1 MKIITTIV
9 ELQQELEMH
18 RLENKKIALV
28 PTMGYLHEGHLTL
41 AKAARQDNDI
51 VVMSDFVNPTQFG
64 PNEDYENYPRDL
76 VRDEKVA
83 IEAGVDYLF
92 APTVDEIY
100 PTDGGIRIEAGPASK
115 ILCGASRPGHFNGV
129 LQVVSK
135 LFHIVQPTNAYF
147 GQKDAQQLAL
157 IKLMVRDYNFPV
169 TICSVPIVREEDG
182 LAKSSRNVFLTDVER
197 KQAPVIQQALQ
208 QAKVD
213 FLQHYDKEQVI
224 QNAIDMIET
233 KTSGHIDYLV
243 LRSYPD
249 LQEIHPETTQFLL
262 ATAVYFS
269 NVRLIDN
276 ILFSNEEIK

>member
-18 RLENKKIALV
+18 HLENKKIALV
-28 PTMGYLHEGHLTL
+28 PTMGYLHEGHSTL
-41 AKAARQDNDI
+41 AKAARQDNDL

-76 VRDEKVA
+76 ARDEKIA
-83 IEAGVDYLF
+83 TEAGVDYLF
-92 APTVDEIY
+92 VPTVDEMY
-100 PTDGGIRIEAGPASK
+100 PPDGGIRIEAGPASK

-129 LQVVSK
+129 LQVVAK

-157 IKLMVRDYNFPV
+157 IKLLVRDYNFPV
-169 TICSVPIVREEDG
+169 TICGVPIVREDDG
-182 LAKSSRNVFLTDVER
+182 LAKSSRNVFLTAEER
-197 KQAPVIQQALQ
+197 TQAPIIQQALQ
-208 QAKVD
+208 QAKD
-213 FLQHYDKEQVI
+213 NFLKHHDKELAI

-233 KTSGHIDYLV
+233 KTPGHIDYLE

-249 LQEIHPETTQFLL
+249 LQEIHPETNQFLL

-276 ILFSNEEIK
+276 ILFTIEEI

>member
-1 MKIITTIV
+1 MKVIKTII
-9 ELQQELEMH
+9 ELQQELEKY
-18 RLENKKIALV
+18 RIKNKKIALV

-41 AKAARQDNDI
+41 AKTARQENDI

-76 VRDEKVA
+76 ARDERIA
-83 IEAGVDYLF
+83 TEAGVDYLF
-92 APTVDEIY
+92 APSEDEMY
-100 PTDGGIRIEAGPASK
+100 PADGGIRIEAGPASK

-157 IKLMVRDYNFPV
+157 IKLLVRDYNFLV
-169 TICSVPIVREEDG
+169 TICSVPIVREDDG
-182 LAKSSRNVFLTDVER
+182 LAKSSRNVFLTAEER
-197 KQAPVIQQALQ
+197 KQAPIIQQALQ
-208 QAKVD
+208 QAKAD
-213 FLQHYDKEQVI
+213 FLSNHDKELAI
-224 QNAIDMIET
+224 QKAIDMIET
-233 KTSGHIDYLV
+233 KTSGHIDYLE

-249 LQEIHPETTQFLL
+249 LQEIHPETNQFLL

-276 ILFSNEEIK
+276 ILFTNEEI

>member
-1 MKIITTIV
+1 MKVIKTII
-9 ELQQELEMH
+9 ELQQELEKY
-18 RLENKKIALV
+18 RIKNKKIALV

-41 AKAARQDNDI
+41 AKTARQENDI

-76 VRDEKVA
+76 ARDERIA
-83 IEAGVDYLF
+83 TEAGVDYLF
-92 APTVDEIY
+92 APSEDEMY
-100 PTDGGIRIEAGPASK
+100 PADGGIRIEAGPASK

-157 IKLMVRDYNFPV
+157 IKLLVRDYNFPV
-169 TICSVPIVREEDG
+169 TICSVPIVREDDG
-182 LAKSSRNVFLTDVER
+182 LAKSSRNVFLTAEER
-197 KQAPVIQQALQ
+197 KQAPIIQQALQ
-208 QAKVD
+208 QAKAD
-213 FLQHYDKEQVI
+213 FLSNHDKELAI
-224 QNAIDMIET
+224 QKAIDMIET
-233 KTSGHIDYLV
+233 KTSGHIDYLE

-249 LQEIHPETTQFLL
+249 LQEIHPETNQFLL

-276 ILFSNEEIK
+276 ILFTNEEI

>member
-1 MKIITTIV
+1 MKVIKTII
-9 ELQQELEMH
+9 ELQQELEKY
-18 RLENKKIALV
+18 RIKNKKIALV

-41 AKAARQDNDI
+41 AKTARQENDI

-76 VRDEKVA
+76 ARDERIA
-83 IEAGVDYLF
+83 TEAGVDYLF
-92 APTVDEIY
+92 APSEDEMY
-100 PTDGGIRIEAGPASK
+100 PADGGIRIEAGPASK

-157 IKLMVRDYNFPV
+157 IKLLVRDYNFPV
-169 TICSVPIVREEDG
+169 TICSVPIVREDDG
-182 LAKSSRNVFLTDVER
+182 LAKSSRNVFLTAEER
-197 KQAPVIQQALQ
+197 KQAPIIQQALQ
-208 QAKVD
+208 QAKAD
-213 FLQHYDKEQVI
+213 FLNNHDKELAI
-224 QNAIDMIET
+224 QKAIDMIET
-233 KTSGHIDYLV
+233 KTSGHIDYLE

-249 LQEIHPETTQFLL
+249 LQEIHPETNQFLL

-276 ILFSNEEIK
+276 ILFTNEEI